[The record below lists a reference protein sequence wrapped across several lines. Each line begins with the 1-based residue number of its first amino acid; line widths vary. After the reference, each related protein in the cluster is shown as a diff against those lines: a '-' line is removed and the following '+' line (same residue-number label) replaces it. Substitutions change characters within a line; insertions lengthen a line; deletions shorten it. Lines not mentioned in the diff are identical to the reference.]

1 MRRDPAYA
9 MSENYVLKIPMFENG
24 KPEEFLK
31 MMKNFETAL
40 NGTGTTSTAGKINYL
55 RNLLRGESLQEF
67 DYLTSQATSTTNA
80 HLTLTKEGLLAY
92 FFQST
97 LLPSRSAWW
106 DMPCV
111 KLKIPPWYY
120 LPHNWCNSTTTYR
133 YSPGQAFTKIWRQKN

>member
-1 MRRDPAYA
+1 

-97 LLPSRSAWW
+97 LLPSRSA
-106 DMPCV
+106 
-111 KLKIPPWYY
+111 
-120 LPHNWCNSTTTYR
+120 
-133 YSPGQAFTKIWRQKN
+133 